1 MWDIALNCSGLE
13 HFVEQP
19 WNHRKNHAEHQSR
32 GKAFYNESVD
42 KPRAEHDNQG
52 VDYEYKQAESK
63 HGDGERQQFDNGLDE
78 SVEQCENQG
87 YHQ

>member
-1 MWDIALNCSGLE
+1 MVLNCSGLE
-13 HFVEQP
+13 HFIEQP

-52 VDYEYKQAESK
+52 VDYENKQAESK
-63 HGDGERQQFDNGLDE
+63 HGDGERQ
-78 SVEQCENQG
+78 
-87 YHQ
+87 